1 MHPNEPKYTKERT
14 TGQPFASVIANS
26 TRVLVELTKNPCGRG
41 KSSGEARTFRRSVHP
56 HRHLL
61 VASLRHLHVDE
72 LRDRD
77 EQRLEHECERDRER
91 LAKESDERAI
101 PSANTGTLDWR
112 PASGNAESGFMES
125 SSIRPDQLRVPCSE
139 ATLLITS
146 IMTMVS

>member
-91 LAKESDERAI
+91 LAEESDERRSRARTRGRW
-101 PSANTGTLDWR
+101 TGDQRQAMQKAASLDDR
-112 PASGNAESGFMES
+112 
-125 SSIRPDQLRVPCSE
+125 
-139 ATLLITS
+139 T
-146 IMTMVS
+146 